1 MWIFTPFGFLS
12 VVSDRNDPK
21 KLLIRARARVDL
33 ENFKTL
39 YCKRLGPIENSP
51 RADYPFRAR
60 VGRVAFT
67 YAMGRVIE
75 DLLYPNFKSAVTA
88 KQGDVRHNVYMQVW
102 TVMRD
107 AETAGKLDGSLKH
120 ESRSYRFDAPKR
132 LAPGEKLGPEVPYRS
147 PFGIDNYPWQG
158 SRGFTAG
165 TRPVSREIS
174 DREVHD
180 RLEDRDAP
188 DALDDEDSPKL
199 RRRTVSVDDIIRK
212 HRR

>member
-33 ENFKTL
+33 ENFKAL

-67 YAMGRVIE
+67 YAMGRVID
-75 DLLYPNFKSAVTA
+75 DLKYPNFKSAVTA
-88 KQGDVRHNVYMQVW
+88 KQGSVRHDVYMRVW

-107 AETAGKLDGSLKH
+107 AETEGKLDGTLRR
-120 ESRSYRFDAPKR
+120 ESRSYRHDAPKR
-132 LAPGEKLGPEVPYRS
+132 LGPGEKLGPEVPYRS
-147 PFGIDNYPWQG
+147 PFGIDSYPWQG
-158 SRGFTAG
+158 SNGFTAG
-165 TRPVSREIS
+165 SRPVSRATS
-174 DREVHD
+174 DREIHD
-180 RLEDRDAP
+180 RLEDRDDRDAP
-188 DALDDEDSPKL
+188 DEDEIRL
-199 RRRTVSVDDIIRK
+199 RRRTVTVDDIIRK

>member
-33 ENFKTL
+33 ENFKNL
-39 YCKRLGPIENSP
+39 YCKRLGQIENSP

-67 YAMGRVIE
+67 YAMGRVIQ

-102 TVMRD
+102 SVMRD
-107 AETAGKLDGSLKH
+107 AETAGKLDGSLRR
-120 ESRSYRFDAPKR
+120 ESRSYRHDAPKR
-132 LAPGEKLGPEVPYRS
+132 LAPGEKLGPEVYRS
-147 PFGIDNYPWQG
+147 PFGIDSYPWRG
-158 SRGFTAG
+158 SNGFTAG
-165 TRPVSREIS
+165 SRPVSREIS
-174 DREVHD
+174 DRDLH
-180 RLEDRDAP
+180 
-188 DALDDEDSPKL
+188 DALDDRDVPEDDDKTKP